1 MSYQSLLGYF
11 RSLGAHPLH
20 PGVPFEEVAP
30 DITVATEPCSAELLE
45 VIKIDPAQLD
55 EKEDLRLF
63 VDGVQRSAIVFEIN
77 VPGRPPVPVVA
88 SHICVGATNRDSNKL
103 LPRIINESLL
113 ILFPLQALAVALGP
127 TAPHSLFNIPIPKL
141 DENGDFY
148 AKVSTRQLDHKI
160 NVFFSDTSKTFELPP
175 STSIWDYELAAI
187 GLVRRKALDRV
198 REISRAI
205 ELGTVHELRI
215 KEPNDF
221 IVLDG
226 PLAREMFLMYG
237 RLANVELSYLGNLD
251 DARRSYE
258 FLRRVIGV
266 VKVVSKVPRRGLE
279 NAFLPGA
286 IHVPVFRF
294 KQENG
299 DLDPS
304 LRHVVCCFIWLRPEL
319 ATSIPLSSSMSGGL
333 TRIDVPIPALIDYD
347 NSWREPDF
355 NLDLS
360 PGSPSRERLEKIL
373 RGIISIRFPTPRST
387 MHRMLVELYPIA
399 ETEIWLSSRLLPHE
413 QLRLEVLNL

>member
-1 MSYQSLLGYF
+1 MSSQSLLGYF
-11 RSLGAHPLH
+11 RSLGASPLH
-20 PGVPFEEVAP
+20 PGVPFEEAAP

-45 VIKIDPAQLD
+45 VIKIDPAQLG
-55 EKEDLRLF
+55 EKEELRFF

-77 VPGRPPVPVVA
+77 VHGRPPVPVVA
-88 SHICVGATNRDSNKL
+88 SHICVGATKRDSNRL
-103 LPRIINESLL
+103 LPCIMNESLL

-127 TAPHSLFNIPIPKL
+127 TAPPSLFNIPIPKL

-148 AKVSTRQLDHKI
+148 AKVSTHQLNHKI

-175 STSIWDYELAAI
+175 NTSIWDYELAAI
-187 GLVRRKALDRV
+187 GLVRQKALDRV

-215 KEPNDF
+215 KEPNGF
-221 IVLDG
+221 VVLDG

-237 RLANVELSYLGNLD
+237 RLASVELSYLSNLD

-258 FLRRVIGV
+258 FLRKIIGV

-294 KQENG
+294 KQNG

-304 LRHVVCCFIWLRPEL
+304 LKHVVCCYIWLRPEL
-319 ATSIPLSSSMSGGL
+319 AKSIPLSSSMSGGL

-347 NSWREPDF
+347 HSWREPDF
-355 NLDLS
+355 TLDLS
-360 PGSPSRERLEKIL
+360 SGSPPRERLEKIL

-399 ETEIWLSSRLLPHE
+399 ETETWLSSRLLPHE